1 MTDDMK
7 LEVAKIIKNKISQT
21 ISDED
26 IHLGIEEVE
35 QYILNYCC
43 ISDVPYALRFVMA
56 NMVVDLLN
64 YQFHKKATDNP
75 SSGEGGSG
83 GVIGIADISNIQ
95 IGDTQ
100 IKLGSWSVTDS
111 RTQALKSHVANLDE
125 VLFNYN
131 AQLNQFRRIY

>member
-1 MTDDMK
+1 MTDKMK
-7 LEVAKIIKNKISQT
+7 LDVAKIIKNKISET

-26 IHLGIEEVE
+26 IHIGIEEVE
-35 QYILNYCC
+35 QYILNYCY
-43 ISDVPYALRFVMA
+43 ISTVPYALRFVMA

-64 YQFHKKATDNP
+64 YQFYKKNP
-75 SSGEGGSG
+75 EGSDGNGNGAS

-95 IGDTQ
+95 VGDTQ